1 MSEYLFFPEAL
12 QTTHIT
18 EEHIYENIVPFLE
31 SRGIHMSDVGIN
43 VRPNQIKT
51 YKELKSQRKL
61 FNIPSINKALFHLP
75 SLLVACR
82 TSHSSYGIKNNLPR
96 EHYYMNGDFVL
107 ALLCLGHATTTQKQ
121 KQRLMN
127 PLFKL
132 QLNK

>member
-1 MSEYLFFPEAL
+1 
-12 QTTHIT
+12 
-18 EEHIYENIVPFLE
+18 
-31 SRGIHMSDVGIN
+31 MSDVGIN